1 MVGQVAKTMVKK
13 INIDQKLSLF
23 NDHWNPRI
31 IGELNKQHVK
41 LAMIK
46 GDFIWHK
53 HDKEDEMFL
62 VLKGILKIEFRD
74 RIETIHENEIIIVP
88 KGVEHRPI
96 AEEEV
101 SIMLFEPATTINTG
115 DLDNERTRKNLESL

>member
-41 LAMIK
+41 LAKIK
-46 GDFIWHK
+46 GEFIWHK

-62 VLKGILKIEFRD
+62 VLKGTLKIEFRD